1 MTITVNGKEAEL
13 PENDTRS
20 IESLLEE
27 LEVTQRLY
35 VTVELNGDI
44 VDRTAF
50 EKTPVIAGDSIESLY
65 FMGGGC

>member
-20 IESLLEE
+20 VESLLEE

-44 VDRTAF
+44 VDRAAF
-50 EKTPVIAGDSIESLY
+50 ERTPVTAGDSIEFLY